1 MMQEYLGDWLNLMG
15 HQRAA
20 LELFTKL
27 FTPQTVMETRIGQIC
42 LTWYSRFDTGIAFL
56 RMSRSMFSRDWLTSA
71 ATYYREKVNQEPNE
85 IRWRAEERLIRL
97 HIIRYDMSV
106 LFSDASDGD
115 LSESSFTE
123 EHEKIT
129 IQLMKWRDTWDPILT
144 APDHAV
150 RDYSW
155 RPGPDP
161 EDIIDP
167 CEPGLLYTPPLL
179 SSTIVSVE
187 WHALIILHKSLAK
200 NVPREKL
207 MADLVKHS
215 YAVCQLFEALEY
227 WPSTPKGVVLGLG
240 PFLVLVALF
249 LPRDMRH
256 RAWLW
261 RKFALLETM
270 G

>member
-1 MMQEYLGDWLNLMG
+1 MGDWLNLMG

-42 LTWYSRFDTGIAFL
+42 LTWYARFDVGVAFL
-56 RMSRSMFSRDWLTSA
+56 GTVRSNFSRDWLTEA
-71 ATYYREKVNQEPNE
+71 AAYYRERINQEPNE
-85 IRWRAEERLIRL
+85 IKWRAEERLMRL

-106 LFSDASDGD
+106 LFATAAEEDI
-115 LSESSFTE
+115 SESKFSE
-123 EHEKIT
+123 DHERIT
-129 IQLMKWRDTWDPILT
+129 IQLMNWRDTWDPTLT
-144 APDHAV
+144 APNYAV

-155 RPGPDP
+155 RPEPDP
-161 EDIIDP
+161 EDFVNP
-167 CEPGLLYTPPLL
+167 CEPGLLYNPPLL
-179 SSTIVSVE
+179 SSTIISVE
-187 WHALIILHKSLAK
+187 WHCLIVLHKSLAK
-200 NVPREKL
+200 TVPREKL
-207 MADLVKHS
+207 TADLVRHS

-227 WPSTPKGVVLGLG
+227 WPSTPKGVLLSISPLLG
-240 PFLVLVALF
+240 LVALF
-249 LPRDMRH
+249 LPRDARH